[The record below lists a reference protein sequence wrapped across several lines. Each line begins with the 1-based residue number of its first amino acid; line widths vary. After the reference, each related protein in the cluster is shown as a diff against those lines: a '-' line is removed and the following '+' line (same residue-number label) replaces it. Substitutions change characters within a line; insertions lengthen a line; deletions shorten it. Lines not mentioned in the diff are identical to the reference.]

1 MTKPNKLEQVKVIA
15 AQTAIEHHAE
25 TTSSVLHTDAL
36 FMLGGLGAINRLS
49 EKLAAQT
56 IRALEAFGEAKGYE
70 PLGYQT
76 MAEFLDQSPHS
87 PLTKNQFYD
96 RKSALEVEGDA
107 AYDLLNSLGVPL
119 SKRRLLTEGVVSIDG
134 DTITVGLESA
144 RIDDRARITE
154 IIRTLASKTAE
165 QTRTIERGKKEHD
178 NLKRKLDEAKRTA
191 APLDSQAHPFG
202 QALLATIG
210 AYARLVTEARA
221 LSEEESDGMRGK
233 AMELL
238 AAQRRELE
246 DAFRFDGV
254 LLGTSNQSTITDAD
268 LDDIAGEM

>member
-1 MTKPNKLEQVKVIA
+1 MKNKSLVEKAKESATEIVATQRDA
-15 AQTAIEHHAE
+15 ATSQQCFVQLWQTIGGIKLA
-25 TTSSVLHTDAL
+25 DAL
-36 FMLGGLGAINRLS
+36 ANSLNVQLL
-49 EKLAAQT
+49 
-56 IRALEAFGEAKGYE
+56 RALEGVKEQKLYRDAGYS
-70 PLGYQT
+70 T
-76 MAEFLDQSPHS
+76 FDEFLDTDPNSPMRYEKYRERIN
-87 PLTKNQFYD
+87 LLN
-96 RKSALEVEGDA
+96 AEGDA
-107 AYDLLNSLGVPL
+107 TFDFLNSLAVPL
-119 SKRRLLTEGVVSIDG
+119 SARKLLTEGVVTVDG

-246 DAFRFDGV
+246 EAFRFDGV
-254 LLGTSNQSTITDAD
+254 PLGTSNELTITDAD